1 MKKPNNYEN
10 TQVQGEFTP
19 VELGGHKLVIK
30 QVEER
35 TSRNGKP
42 MIVVYFDFAPGDKQA
57 GYFTEAF
64 KNDIRP
70 DKKWSNQAT
79 NYIPTE
85 DNDGNCS
92 RSFKTFLTCIE
103 HSNNGFSTQQRKL
116 KQ

>member
-1 MKKPNNYEN
+1 M
-10 TQVQGEFTP
+10 
-19 VELGGHKLVIK
+19 IK

-42 MIVVYFDFAPGDKQA
+42 MIVVYFDFAPGDKQD

-79 NYIPTE
+79 QYILTE
-85 DNDGNCS
+85 DENGDCS
-92 RSFKTFLTCIE
+92 RSFKTFLTWVLFLMYGTTF
-103 HSNNGFSTQQRKL
+103 SNIS
-116 KQ
+116 